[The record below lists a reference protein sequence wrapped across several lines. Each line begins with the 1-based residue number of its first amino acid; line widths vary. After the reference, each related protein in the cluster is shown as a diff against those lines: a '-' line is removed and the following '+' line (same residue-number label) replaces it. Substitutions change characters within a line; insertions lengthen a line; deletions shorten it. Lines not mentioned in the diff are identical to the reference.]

1 MPMDARERK
10 VLTALKGEAGPLVGT
25 VNEVSDR
32 TALPAAE
39 VAKALAKLAGRQ
51 PPLVRSELDAT
62 LQREFWFATE
72 AAIGALEE
80 AEAVADDN

>member
-1 MPMDARERK
+1 MDARERK
-10 VLTALKGEAGPLVGT
+10 ILTALKGGAGPLVSTVDEISAGT
-25 VNEVSDR
+25 S
-32 TALPAAE
+32 LSAAE
-39 VAKALAKLAGRQ
+39 VAKALAKLASRQ

-80 AEAVADDN
+80 AEAEAEDN

>member
-10 VLTALKGEAGPLVGT
+10 VLTALKGEAGALGT

-39 VAKALAKLAGRQ
+39 VAKALAKLASRQ

-80 AEAVADDN
+80 AEAVAEDN